1 MTLTEQLRRDEGTES
16 CAYQDSLGYW
26 TIGVGRLIDSRKG
39 GGLSNEEIDFL
50 LENDIKTKTREVL
63 LALPWMPRLSEPRQ
77 AVLIGMAFQM
87 GLKGLLQFKRAL
99 GAHHF
104 PNMRPTGPT
113 RAAIHCHG
121 ARPAHANAAG
131 EAIGQTWVQ
140 LSLDMRD
147 DIKYGLIIARRHVIT
162 RKAARFF
169 PPPDTDLELFHNYKT
184 KRTGQAVQ
192 PVAR

>member
-1 MTLTEQLRRDEGTES
+1 MDLKSQLLREEGAES

-87 GLKGLLQFKRAL
+87 GIGGLLRFHRMLGSVEDGQYGEAAMEMLDSLWAQQTPKRAARL
-99 GAHHF
+99 AKQ
-104 PNMRPTGPT
+104 MLTG
-113 RAAIHCHG
+113 
-121 ARPAHANAAG
+121 
-131 EAIGQTWVQ
+131 EWV
-140 LSLDMRD
+140 
-147 DIKYGLIIARRHVIT
+147 
-162 RKAARFF
+162 
-169 PPPDTDLELFHNYKT
+169 
-184 KRTGQAVQ
+184 
-192 PVAR
+192 

>member
-1 MTLTEQLRRDEGTES
+1 MDLKSQLLREEGAES

-99 GAHHF
+99 GSVEDGHY
-104 PNMRPTGPT
+104 
-113 RAAIHCHG
+113 
-121 ARPAHANAAG
+121 G
-131 EAIGQTWVQ
+131 EAAAEMMDSAWAMQT
-140 LSLDMRD
+140 
-147 DIKYGLIIARRHVIT
+147 
-162 RKAARFF
+162 
-169 PPPDTDLELFHNYKT
+169 P
-184 KRTGQAVQ
+184 KRAYRMAQQMETGEWH
-192 PVAR
+192 